1 MSLTTV
7 QNGMIAG
14 VLPTSLGGTG
24 TTTLT
29 FPSGTGTVFAG
40 NTSTVQQGTNSS
52 SVTGSN
58 SANTWTDIS
67 GASLTLVSGTYLF
80 SYYATIESQSVSG
93 STTPVQGCSSILAIR
108 TSGNTLID
116 AVVGNYANL
125 NITYNIEALSKS
137 IVYTVSATT
146 TYKLSFTYTQN
157 SGSPTINGFY
167 ARGDYNG
174 NPSTFTAIKL
184 Y

>member
-29 FPSGTGTVFAG
+29 FPSGTGTIFAG
-40 NTSTVQQGTNSS
+40 STSTVQQATS
-52 SVTGSN
+52 SVSTTGSN

-67 GASLTLVSGTYLF
+67 GVTLSLVPGTYLLN
-80 SYYATIESQSVSG
+80 YYATLESQGISG
-93 STTPVQGCSSILAIR
+93 SSGTVQGCIPTLAIR
-108 TSGNTLID
+108 TSGNTAID
-116 AVVGNYANL
+116 AITGNYTNNAN
-125 NITYNIEALSKS
+125 TYNIEALSKS

-146 TYKLSFTYTQN
+146 TYKLSFVYVQN
-157 SGSPTINGFY
+157 SGSPTLVGFN
-167 ARGDYNG
+167 ARGDLNN
-174 NPSTFTAIKL
+174 NPVTFNAVKL